1 MMDDAAQV
9 QQLELLCQAFYGG
22 GSKSEQNEAHQVLLP
37 LASNPANVPRL
48 QIILAKSNNLQAL
61 LFATAGLTNLFTKH
75 WSQIPDPL
83 KQDTR
88 HFVLNYLYQRGA
100 DLLHNAPEILG
111 HFVRLLCRVVKLSWL
126 ESVSNQKIVEQVNQ
140 FLTASTAHWVVGLSI
155 YTELTQEMQPQMGR
169 QMARLRRT
177 AFSFRDTALLDI
189 FKVAVQTLQQF
200 HSGAIRV
207 PNQQEEAQL
216 LKQVLQLTHN
226 CLSFDFLGTVPDDAT
241 DEQTTVML
249 PQSWTMLK
257 DESFPK
263 TLFELYE
270 LCWTS
275 REGLLAT
282 TASASLGAA
291 EENAGGG
298 NGGAE
303 MAGEAGAPSG
313 AFPVHTPP
321 QLRVD
326 CAQLCLASLVLVAA
340 LRRSFFSRDQE
351 RADCLSQLILGT
363 SRIIDKNLG
372 LHNDMC
378 YHEFCR
384 LLGKINAANQ
394 LSELCTSKAFADWT
408 AKLFHFTM
416 ASLEDWAR
424 LPNSK
429 HYLLGVWAHMVS
441 PLLFFRN
448 TVPRQLDVYIQRITT
463 AFIVSRMQLAE
474 AVASQPDDLDLENPL
489 HNEVLRAEQL
499 DVLTQLGRCRYGE
512 TATKVLELFHETRAA
527 AEQKAISREVFQ
539 QKITWLVY
547 IVGALIGGHWT
558 GRVPMASADD
568 DGQGPSHVVNAE
580 LAKLVFKLMDET
592 NKFTDTPES
601 LELGYLY
608 FLEQFRKVYI
618 GEHAKQVVNMQSP
631 DRFAAV
637 LGASNDDEVLGLLVT
652 KIGFNLQQR
661 ADMEDVIK
669 RTLSLFH
676 ELASGMNIVHCT
688 DRSPHLIISGRLLL
702 NNSTANYLLQHH
714 RNEEFKFLHVRG
726 YGKYRTTYYFTLAKL
741 LFLRIGSSGQGRG
754 TASEQFETFMTPLSA
769 VFDQLWQRTADGTNI
784 QELANPQC
792 REPLI
797 GLVRDLRGICM
808 ACNTTESYSTMFSW
822 LINHPKQPGKSRIHL
837 FTWAAGIWW
846 EDPEV
851 VIPLLKFTAEFVHN
865 RSQRISFDQA
875 SANGI
880 LLFKEVSS
888 ILVSYGKRILEKQ
901 DFRDMYKEKYK
912 ALAVALEMFSHALN
926 GNYVNFGVFD
936 VYGDGTLNDSL
947 KLSLSMC
954 LAIPD
959 EDLQAYIRSLKAY
972 YSFLDL
978 ATKNFMPQVLELSP
992 PMLAQLM
999 RAVEEGLC
1007 SFEPGVAMQCCSTI
1021 DNFVTFFYQHLNSPD
1036 AEGQA
1041 VRVFL
1046 ESQPQSLKRILQLM
1060 FQLVITG
1067 EFTSVWSMSRP
1078 LLGLILLQEQEF
1090 LTIKQQLLEQQ
1101 SKEKKSKLE
1110 GFFGDLM
1117 SDVDSSLEN
1126 KNKDQFTRNLY
1137 QFSSHVRQ
1145 CLA

>member
-48 QIILAKSNNLQAL
+48 QVILAKSNNLQAL
-61 LFATAGLTNLFTKH
+61 LFATAGLTNLFTKY
-75 WSQIPDPL
+75 WSQIPEQL

-88 HFVLNYLYQRGA
+88 HFVLNYLYQRGP

-111 HFVRLLCRVVKLSWL
+111 HFVRLLCRIVRLSWL

-189 FKVAVQTLQQF
+189 FKVGAQTLQQF

-207 PNQQEEAQL
+207 PNQQEETQL

-257 DESFPK
+257 DEAFPK
-263 TLFELYE
+263 TLFDLYE

-275 REGLLAT
+275 RDGLLASA
-282 TASASLGAA
+282 TAAGGPGATADGAGPMGDDAIGGMASGGAA
-291 EENAGGG
+291 RQPLFN
-298 NGGAE
+298 
-303 MAGEAGAPSG
+303 
-313 AFPVHTPP
+313 PP
-321 QLRVD
+321 QLRID
-326 CAQLCLASLVLVAA
+326 CAQLCLSSLVLVAA

-363 SRIIDKNLG
+363 SKIIDKSLG

-408 AKLFHFTM
+408 AKLFQFTM
-416 ASLEDWAR
+416 NSLEDWRR

-463 AFIVSRMQLAE
+463 AFILSRMQLAE
-474 AVASQPDDLDLENPL
+474 AMASQPDDMDLENPL

-499 DVLTQLGRCRYGE
+499 DVLTQLGRCRYGD

-539 QKITWLVY
+539 EKITWLVY

-558 GRVPMASADD
+558 GRVPMTSADD
-568 DGQGPSHVVNAE
+568 ETQGPSHVVNAE
-580 LAKLVFKLMDET
+580 LAKLVFKLIDET
-592 NKFTDTPES
+592 NKFADTPES
-601 LELGYLY
+601 LELSYLY

-618 GEHAKQVVNMQSP
+618 GEHAKQVVNIQSP

-637 LGASNDDEVLGLLVT
+637 LGAANDDEVLGLLVT

-669 RTLSLFH
+669 RTLALFH

-702 NNSTANYLLQHH
+702 SNPTANYLLQHH

-741 LFLRIGSSGQGRG
+741 LFLRIGSSGSRG
-754 TASEQFETFMTPLSA
+754 TAAEQFEAFMAPMST
-769 VFDQLWQRTADGTNI
+769 VFDQLWQQTADGTNV
-784 QELANPQC
+784 QALANPQC
-792 REPLI
+792 RAPLI

-808 ACNTTESYSTMFSW
+808 ACNTTESYSTLFAW
-822 LINHPKQPGKSRIHL
+822 LVNHPKQPGKSRIHL

-846 EDPEV
+846 EDSEV
-851 VIPLLKFTAEFVHN
+851 IIPLLKFTSEFVHN
-865 RSQRISFDQA
+865 RSQRIAFDQA

-888 ILVSYGKRILEKQ
+888 ILVSYGKRILEKH
-901 DFRDMYKEKYK
+901 DFRDLYKEKYK

-959 EDLQAYIRSLKAY
+959 EDLQSYIRSLKPY

-992 PMLAQLM
+992 PMLAQLV

-1021 DNFVTFFYQHLNSPD
+1021 DNIVTFFYQKLNSREP
-1036 AEGQA
+1036 EGQA
-1041 VRVFL
+1041 VRIFL
-1046 ESQPQSLKRILQLM
+1046 ESQPQSLKRVLQLM

-1078 LLGLILLQEQEF
+1078 LLGLILLHEQEF
-1090 LTIKQQLLEQQ
+1090 LSIKQQLLEQQ
-1101 SKEKKSKLE
+1101 SKDRKLKLE
-1110 GFFGDLM
+1110 GFFAELM
-1117 SDVDSSLEN
+1117 TDVDSTLEN

-1145 CLA
+1145 SLA